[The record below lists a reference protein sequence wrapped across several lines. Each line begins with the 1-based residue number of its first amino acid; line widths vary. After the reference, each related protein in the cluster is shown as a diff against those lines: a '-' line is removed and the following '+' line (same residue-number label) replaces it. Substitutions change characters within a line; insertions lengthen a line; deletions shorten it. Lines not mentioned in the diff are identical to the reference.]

1 MGKGDKD
8 RTKHR
13 KQYEKNYDSINW
25 KIETSDG
32 KKVAVHSVGVKS
44 ELPICKICNLPITP
58 HELATYNDDG
68 TCHSGCVFASGDTK

>member
-13 KQYEKNYDSINW
+13 KQYEKNYDSIKW

-32 KKVAVHSVGVKS
+32 KKVAVHGVGVKK
-44 ELPICKICNLPITP
+44 ELSICSICSLPITP
-58 HELATYNDDG
+58 YELTTFNDTG
-68 TCHSGCVFASGDTK
+68 VCHSGCVFASGDPK